1 MVFGLRLRECFPCH
15 MVLGLVKKIIIFG
28 VDNSTFAYGDN
39 RNKDT
44 LILGKGPRD
53 GLDGTSITAEA

>member
-1 MVFGLRLRECFPCH
+1 MFGA
-15 MVLGLVKKIIIFG
+15 
-28 VDNSTFAYGDN
+28 DNSTFAYADN

-44 LILGKGPRD
+44 LILGKGPKD